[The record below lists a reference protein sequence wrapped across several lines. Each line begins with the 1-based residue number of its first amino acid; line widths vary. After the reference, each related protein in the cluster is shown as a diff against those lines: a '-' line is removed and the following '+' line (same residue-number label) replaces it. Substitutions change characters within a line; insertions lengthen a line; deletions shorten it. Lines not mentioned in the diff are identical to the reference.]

1 MEEENINVDEFVFES
16 LLEESTTKIE
26 EKEDTLCSSGVLD
39 MNKLLSVISSQ
50 FQAQSLEIKEMKSQ
64 FEAQDARWATRLE
77 EQETRLTTKLSQ
89 ITEHI
94 SAQVTVQL
102 KEQDARVSQVSSQ
115 MQELKTQISEEQD
128 KVKADVEELKD
139 RLRDLQLNRPMVST
153 SSVKVNTP
161 SFDGTTP
168 FQIFKLQ
175 FEKTADTNKWNAED
189 KVAQLFVALK
199 GAAAEILQTI
209 PNCESSSYEA
219 LMAAVER
226 RYGSE
231 HRRQIFQIEL
241 QNRKQKASESLQEF
255 ATEVERLAHLAYAH
269 KSAEYIEDIKIHSF
283 VNGIRDE
290 NTRYSALACPKSTF
304 AETVSFALTHET
316 ASLLSNRTFK
326 AHRVEIEEP
335 AWTKKFLE
343 EMHKMLEKSGE
354 TRKKNDGV
362 VKCFN
367 CGKGGHIARNCNM
380 ESNRPNYLS
389 GRKRKAEEDQPTLK
403 STQSLN

>member
-1 MEEENINVDEFVFES
+1 MVLSAIS
-16 LLEESTTKIE
+16 QM
-26 EKEDTLCSSGVLD
+26 SSQISSQ
-39 MNKLLSVISSQ
+39 LLSQLSSQMSSQ
-50 FQAQSLEIKEMKSQ
+50 FQAQSVELMEMKAQQSQ
-64 FEAQDARWATRLE
+64 LSTQVSLQITQL
-77 EQETRLTTKLSQ
+77 LSQ
-89 ITEHI
+89 I
-94 SAQVTVQL
+94 SAQVSAQL
-102 KEQDARVSQVSSQ
+102 KEQDARISQVTSQ
-115 MQELKTQISEEQD
+115 IAEVPTKISEEQD
-128 KVKADVEELKD
+128 KVKADVEEMKD
-139 RLRDLQLNRPMVST
+139 RLRDLQLNRPMVPT
-153 SSVKVNTP
+153 GLVKVYTP

-241 QNRKQKASESLQEF
+241 QNRKQKASEYLQEF

-290 NTRYSALACPKSTF
+290 NTRYSALACPKLTF

-389 GRKRKAEEDQPTLK
+389 RRKRKAEEDQPTLK

>member
-1 MEEENINVDEFVFES
+1 M
-16 LLEESTTKIE
+16 
-26 EKEDTLCSSGVLD
+26 D
-39 MNKLLSVISSQ
+39 MNMILSAVSQMSS
-50 FQAQSLEIKEMKSQ
+50 
-64 FEAQDARWATRLE
+64 QDARWATRME
-77 EQETRLTTKLSQ
+77 EQESRLTTKLFQ
-89 ITEHI
+89 ITEQI
-94 SAQVTVQL
+94 SAQITVQL

-153 SSVKVNTP
+153 SSVKVKTP
-161 SFDGTTP
+161 TFDGTTP

-175 FEKTADTNKWNAED
+175 FEKTAATNNWSAED
-189 KVAQLFVALK
+189 KVFALFVALK
-199 GAAAEILQTI
+199 GAAAAILQTL

-219 LMAAVER
+219 LMGAVER

-241 QNRKQKASESLQEF
+241 QNRKQK
-255 ATEVERLAHLAYAH
+255 RLARLAYAH

-290 NTRYSALACPKSTF
+290 NTRYSALACPNSK
-304 AETVSFALTHET
+304 AAL
-316 ASLLSNRTFK
+316 AAFLLSNRTFK

-343 EMHKMLEKSGE
+343 EMYKMLEKSGE
-354 TRKKNDGV
+354 G
-362 VKCFN
+362 
-367 CGKGGHIARNCNM
+367 
-380 ESNRPNYLS
+380 
-389 GRKRKAEEDQPTLK
+389 
-403 STQSLN
+403 